1 MEVVVGEVVLVTAPV
16 GLDDAEVA
24 VAAALSEVI
33 TSGDVDRFSP
43 DDFGPLFPMDRMV
56 RQVHGARC
64 SHWLSWMKCPRFRS
78 AGMGLGVRPGRPT
91 RWKPSSSTAKK
102 AVSVSPSAS
111 STLLMDRPGGCRCR
125 QSRAEWPFLP
135 HSQHK
140 RSSGATFGFVQR
152 PGCASPQ
159 FGHFRGGVL
168 PAVPVFVAA
177 RGPWLGLPLGP
188 WCA

>member
-1 MEVVVGEVVLVTAPV
+1 
-16 GLDDAEVA
+16 
-24 VAAALSEVI
+24 
-33 TSGDVDRFSP
+33 
-43 DDFGPLFPMDRMV
+43 
-56 RQVHGARC
+56 
-64 SHWLSWMKCPRFRS
+64 MKLPKFRS

-135 HSQHK
+135 HDQHK

-159 FGHFRGGVL
+159 FGHFRGSVL
-168 PAVPVFVAA
+168 PAVPVVVAA
-177 RGPWLGLPLGP
+177 RAWGPG
-188 WCA
+188 A